1 MKRLLEVPLQ
11 VKILGLVISLLL
23 IVIGLLTW
31 MFAYRESQ
39 EDVEQAENLALQTA
53 KTLSYMPVIQ
63 DSFREN
69 EPVEDLSAVTEQI
82 RDQVEASAILIENRE
97 GQIYS
102 FVGQGSGSNDH
113 DERYRALVFG
123 SNNLI
128 HAGEGNSEVL
138 KGIVPVMI
146 RYDEYKKVEGTV
158 TVEFDMKT
166 IRNKIG
172 YEIRTM
178 LALSGVVLIL
188 GVFGSFLLA
197 RSIRKDTF
205 GLEPYQ
211 ISALFRERNA
221 VLQSVR
227 EGILAID
234 QQGSIT
240 MMNQSARELLDTNEA
255 VEGKMVTEV
264 ISSKAMSEMLNTSLE
279 VSNIEVQYK
288 EKTMIVNAQPLME
301 NRMKVGTVFSFRDR
315 TEIKKMVDALSE
327 VQKYSQDLRAQT
339 HEFKNKLY
347 VLLGLIQLDKY
358 EEAISFIK
366 EESDLQEYQ
375 STIFFQSILDEKVQA
390 ILLGKI
396 AKASEKKID
405 FQIDGESSL
414 ALLPEFI
421 GFSPLII
428 ILGNLIDNA
437 FEAVMDQKVKCVSF
451 FVTDI
456 GNDIIFE
463 VADNGKGISGV
474 EEHMILKKGI
484 SSKGENRGYGLA
496 NVKEE
501 LSLLGGTIEW
511 NSQKDKGTVFT
522 VILPKS
528 NVQKGNRYD

>member
-11 VKILGLVISLLL
+11 IKILGLVISLLL

-39 EDVEQAENLALQTA
+39 EDVEQAEELAMQTA

-63 DSFREN
+63 ESFREN
-69 EPVEDLSAVTEQI
+69 EPVDNLSAVTEQI
-82 RDQVEASAILIENRE
+82 RGQVEATAILIQNRE

-102 FVGQGSGSNDH
+102 FVGQGNGSDEKNHRFRTLVYGSND
-113 DERYRALVFG
+113 
-123 SNNLI
+123 LI
-128 HAGEGNSEVL
+128 HTGEGENEVL

-146 RYDEYKKVEGTV
+146 HYDNYKRIEGTV
-158 TVEFDMKT
+158 AVEFSMQT
-166 IRNKIG
+166 IRNGIA

-178 LALSGVVLIL
+178 LALSGGVLIL
-188 GVFGSFLLA
+188 GIFGSLLLA

-221 VLQSVR
+221 ILQSVK
-227 EGILAID
+227 EGIVAID
-234 QQGSIT
+234 QQGTIT
-240 MMNQSARELLDTNEA
+240 MMNQSARELLDTQDE
-255 VEGKMVTEV
+255 VEGKRVTE
-264 ISSKAMSEMLNTSLE
+264 ILE
-279 VSNIEVQYK
+279 SAAVADIFDSPLIVSNIELQYK
-288 EKTMIVNAQPLME
+288 EKTMIVNAQPIIE
-301 NRMKVGTVFSFRDR
+301 NNEKVGTVCSFRDR

-327 VQKYSQDLRAQT
+327 VQQYSHDLRAQT

-358 EEAISFIK
+358 EEAIHFIK
-366 EESDLQEYQ
+366 QEADLQEYQ
-375 STIFFQSILDEKVQA
+375 SSIFFQSILDEKVQA

-414 ALLPEFI
+414 SPLPHYI
-421 GFSPLII
+421 GISPLIV

-437 FEAVMDQKVKCVSF
+437 FEAVIDQKVKFVSF

-456 GNDIIFE
+456 GEDIIFE
-463 VADNGKGISGV
+463 IADSGKGISGA
-474 EEHMILKKGI
+474 EEHLIFQKGI
-484 SSKGENRGYGLA
+484 SSKGTNRGYGLS

-501 LSLLGGTIEW
+501 LVLLGGSIEW
-511 NSQKDKGTVFT
+511 SSYENEGTVMT
-522 VILPKS
+522 VILPKDK
-528 NVQKGNRYD
+528 QTKGEWV

>member
-39 EDVEQAENLALQTA
+39 EDVEQAEDLAMQTA

-63 DSFREN
+63 DSFREK
-69 EPVEDLSAVTEQI
+69 EPVENLGAVTEQI

-102 FVGQGSGSNDH
+102 FVGQGSGSDDTKN
-113 DERYRALVFG
+113 RYRALVYG
-123 SNNLI
+123 SNDLI
-128 HAGEGNSEVL
+128 HTGEGKDEVL

-146 RYDEYKKVEGTV
+146 RYDNYKKVEGTV
-158 TVEFDMKT
+158 TVEFDMET
-166 IRNKIG
+166 IRDKIA

-178 LALSGVVLIL
+178 LALSGIVLIL
-188 GVFGSFLLA
+188 GIFGSLFLA

-211 ISALFRERNA
+211 IGSLFRERNA

-234 QQGSIT
+234 QQGCIT
-240 MMNQSARELLDTNEA
+240 MMNQSARELLDTQEA
-255 VEGKMVTEV
+255 VEGKLVTEV
-264 ISSKAMSEMLNTSLE
+264 ISSQVMSDMLNSSLE
-279 VSNIEVQYK
+279 VSNIELQYK
-288 EKTMIVNAQPLME
+288 EKTMIVNAQPIME
-301 NRMKVGTVFSFRDR
+301 NSEKAGTVFSFRDR

-327 VQKYSQDLRAQT
+327 VQQYSQDLRAQT

-347 VLLGLIQLDKY
+347 VLLGLLQLDKH
-358 EEAISFIK
+358 EEAIKFIK

-414 ALLPEFI
+414 SPLPEFI
-421 GFSPLII
+421 GFSPLIV

-437 FEAVMDQKVKCVSF
+437 FEAVIDQKVKFVSF

-463 VADNGKGISGV
+463 IADSGKGILGV
-474 EEHMILKKGI
+474 DEQLILQKGI
-484 SSKGENRGYGLA
+484 SSKGDKRGYGLA

-501 LSLLGGTIEW
+501 LSLLGGSIEW
-511 NSQKDKGTVFT
+511 NSQKDEGTVFT
-522 VILPKS
+522 VILPKL
-528 NVQKGNRYD
+528 NAQKGNRYD

>member
-1 MKRLLEVPLQ
+1 MNRLLKVPLQ

-39 EDVEQAENLALQTA
+39 EDVSQAEDLAMQTA

-63 DSFREN
+63 DSFKNE
-69 EPVEDLSAVTEQI
+69 EPVEDLSVVTEQI
-82 RDQVEASAILIENRE
+82 RDQVEASAVLIENRD

-102 FVGQGSGSNDH
+102 FVGQAIGDGDPE
-113 DERYRALVFG
+113 ERYRALVFG

-128 HAGEGNSEVL
+128 HTGDGDEEVL

-146 RYDEYKKVEGTV
+146 RYDNYKKVEGTV

-166 IRNKIG
+166 IRDKIA

-178 LALSGVVLIL
+178 LALSGGVLIL
-188 GVFGSFLLA
+188 GVFGSLFLA
-197 RSIRKDTF
+197 RSIRRDTL

-221 VLQSVR
+221 VLQSVK

-234 QQGSIT
+234 TQGVIT
-240 MMNQSARELLDTNEA
+240 MMNQSARELLDIQQN
-255 VEGKMVTEV
+255 VEGEFVTEV
-264 ISSKAMSEMLNTSLE
+264 ISSHKMSEMLASSLDI
-279 VSNIEVQYK
+279 SNIELQYK
-288 EKTMIVNAQPLME
+288 EKTMIVNAQPIIE
-301 NRMKVGTVFSFRDR
+301 NNLKAGTVFSFRDR
-315 TEIKKMVDALSE
+315 TEIKQMVDALSE
-327 VQKYSQDLRAQT
+327 VQQYSQDLRAQT
-339 HEFKNKLY
+339 HEFKNKLH
-347 VLLGLIQLDKY
+347 VLLGLIQLHKY
-358 EEAISFIK
+358 EEAIAFLT
-366 EESDLQEYQ
+366 EESDLQEYH

-414 ALLPEFI
+414 SPLPVFI
-421 GFSPLII
+421 GLSPLIV

-437 FEAVMDQKVKCVSF
+437 FEAVMDKKQKIKVVSF

-463 VADNGKGISGV
+463 IADNGRGIS
-474 EEHMILKKGI
+474 EEEEGRILQKGF
-484 SSKGENRGYGLA
+484 SSKGDHRGYGLT
-496 NVKEE
+496 NVQEE

-511 NSQKDKGTVFT
+511 DSKKDKGTVFT

-528 NVQKGNRYD
+528 HTKGE